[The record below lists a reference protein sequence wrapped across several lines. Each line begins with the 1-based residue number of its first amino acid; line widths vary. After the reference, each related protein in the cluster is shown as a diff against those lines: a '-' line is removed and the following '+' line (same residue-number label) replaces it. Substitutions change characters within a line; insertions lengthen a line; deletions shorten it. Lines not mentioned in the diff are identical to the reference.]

1 MKLATAALVLAIA
14 GTIGS
19 LFLSL
24 GMGLKACPL
33 CFYQR
38 TFIMAAAAVLAIGLI
53 VDRGR
58 AATHCLMILPLAIG
72 GLGVAAFH
80 EYLVCTD
87 VLKCPKALLGLGSAP
102 AQSLAIFVALSAA
115 ALAAAWPGDHKRALG
130 LALVVGLLLA
140 WGSVASLPPLPPVPK
155 SPYDPVKQ
163 PLDMC
168 RPVFRG
174 A

>member
-1 MKLATAALVLAIA
+1 MKLATTALVLAIA

-38 TFIMAAAAVLAIGLI
+38 TFIMAAAAVLGIGLI
-53 VDRGR
+53 VDRAR
-58 AATHCLMILPLAIG
+58 ATTHCLLIIPLAIG

-80 EYLVCTD
+80 EYLVATD
-87 VLKCPKALLGLGSAP
+87 VLECPQAILGLGTAP
-102 AQSLAIFVALSAA
+102 AQSLAVFVALSVAV
-115 ALAAAWPGDHKRALG
+115 LAAAWSGSHKRAAG
-130 LALVVGLLLA
+130 LALIVGLLLA
-140 WGSVASLPPLPPVPK
+140 WASVASSPPLPPVPK

-174 A
+174 T